1 MLVRVDN
8 IQSKLSKSTGI
19 QKVFIEEIILIIS
32 MHIENVKFIRSIT
45 HISFWLCTETLYL
58 HTYVQCINMLLMFT
72 FIYTCILSNPDQ
84 LNALI
89 N

>member
-45 HISFWLCTETLYL
+45 HISFWLCTET
-58 HTYVQCINMLLMFT
+58 
-72 FIYTCILSNPDQ
+72 
-84 LNALI
+84 
-89 N
+89 